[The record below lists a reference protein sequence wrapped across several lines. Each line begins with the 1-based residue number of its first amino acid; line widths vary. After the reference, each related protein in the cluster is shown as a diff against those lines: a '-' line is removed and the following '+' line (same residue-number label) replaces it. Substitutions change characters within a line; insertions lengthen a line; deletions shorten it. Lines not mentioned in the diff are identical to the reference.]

1 MVKENF
7 IRLLEVQINIFP
19 TKIQSNLHFIVT
31 NWNNHQSKSSIFFL
45 LVILETFKIFLPFPN
60 QDSLQLRCNSGP
72 EWKTVKTISNVQL
85 CCIKWRVGK
94 AVPGGRGG
102 LACLCQISL
111 SQEHGAQGRGAEQS
125 LARISFRMPAM
136 SELVVHCLQ

>member
-72 EWKTVKTISNVQL
+72 EWKL
-85 CCIKWRVGK
+85 LR
-94 AVPGGRGG
+94 
-102 LACLCQISL
+102 
-111 SQEHGAQGRGAEQS
+111 QS
-125 LARISFRMPAM
+125 PMYNSVA
-136 SELVVHCLQ
+136 